1 MKKAIKLFV
10 LFMMAGSVVFT
21 ACTKDEDDP
30 QPVQKPVIDL
40 VDSTGYIS
48 ADATVE
54 IDSVFK
60 VIVYVAENP
69 DSKKN
74 IATLRVIRTFN
85 NIPNTSDIPVN
96 QSSAYI
102 EIEFTAAGVVGE
114 ENIQFTAIDNDG
126 QSSSTSIKIT
136 TVDPPAAI
144 SFYDD
149 VVLGSFN
156 DTEPSFVNTQSGATY
171 SIAEGSQNQNMV
183 DLCFFKSTLGDN
195 INYIAATDDDKA
207 QAVFDFA
214 AHNWIIFNP
223 TRLNTSTVTPAEFD
237 AMTDDTFIRD
247 IEIPDP
253 QDDFSR
259 IEAEV
264 DKVYSFITANG
275 KKGLIKINDLY
286 ARGDRANIDIKVQV
300 TN

>member
-10 LFMMAGSVVFT
+10 LVMMAGSVVFT
-21 ACTKDEDDP
+21 ACDKEDDP

-40 VDSTGYIS
+40 VDSTGFIS

-54 IDSVFK
+54 VDSVFK

-74 IATLRVIRTFN
+74 IATLRVVRTFN
-85 NIPNTSDIPVN
+85 NIPNTSDIPVG
-96 QSSAYI
+96 QSSAYV
-102 EIEFTAAGVVGE
+102 EIEFTAAGIVGE

-136 TVDPPAAI
+136 TVEASGPI

-171 SIAEGSQNQNMV
+171 SIAEGSQNQDMV

-207 QAVFDFA
+207 QLVFDFNTF
-214 AHNWIIFNP
+214 NWTTFNA
-223 TRLNTSTVTPAEFD
+223 TKLNTSTVTPAEFD
-237 AMTDDTFIRD
+237 AMTDDAFIRN

-264 DKVYSFITANG
+264 DKVYSFITVNG

-286 ARGDRANIDIKVQV
+286 ARGDRANIDIKVQI
-300 TN
+300 TTK